1 MVLEEQG
8 LKDGSQSLYVIHRV
22 VIVFY
27 LYNMTRGTGGG
38 REVTRRRLTRERME
52 KTFPMALQ
60 WR

>member
-38 REVTRRRLTRERME
+38 RE
-52 KTFPMALQ
+52 KTD
-60 WR
+60 